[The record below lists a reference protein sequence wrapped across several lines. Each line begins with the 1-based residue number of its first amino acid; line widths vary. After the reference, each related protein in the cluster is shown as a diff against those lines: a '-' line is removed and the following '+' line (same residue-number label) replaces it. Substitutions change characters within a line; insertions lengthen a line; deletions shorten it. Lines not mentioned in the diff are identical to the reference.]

1 MYSSVQNHVLRGSA
15 KFDANILN
23 EPMLRYYF

>member
-23 EPMLRYYF
+23 EPMR